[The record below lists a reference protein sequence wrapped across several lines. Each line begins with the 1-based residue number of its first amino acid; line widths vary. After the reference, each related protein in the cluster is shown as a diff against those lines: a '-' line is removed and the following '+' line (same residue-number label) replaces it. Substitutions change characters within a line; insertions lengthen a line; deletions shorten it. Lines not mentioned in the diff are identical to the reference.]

1 MNEADNGESPID
13 SQMAAPPPAY
23 RSQAPPLPQTSSAK
37 STTAEFIQNRFA
49 VLGVLFLVTGFLGL
63 PLLWMN
69 KKFSNTERIVW
80 SIVVIIYTCALI
92 AFVGWIIWWAYRRIF
107 P

>member
-1 MNEADNGESPID
+1 MNQPNNGESPID
-13 SQMAAPPPAY
+13 SQMAAPPPVY
-23 RSQAPPLPQTSSAK
+23 SAPATPQIQPS
-37 STTAEFIQNRFA
+37 STTSEFVQNRFA

-80 SIVVIIYTCALI
+80 SIIVIIYTCALI
-92 AFVGWIIWWAYRRIF
+92 AFVGWIIWWAWSRVF
-107 P
+107 A